1 METEMKKIVSKAGGN
16 RMKEKIL
23 EATIKVF
30 NKKGLKFTMDD
41 IAKELSMSKKTIYTV
56 FSDKNSLFGE
66 MVDYCFDKIKES
78 ETAILNDSNLSTV
91 EKIRRIL
98 GVLPE
103 SYADIDFR
111 QLYLLKDKYPDIY
124 RKVEERLESG
134 WEGTIAL
141 LNRGME
147 EGVIRP
153 VNVILI
159 KTMLEAT
166 LEQFFQR
173 DILIVNQISYKN
185 ALDEV
190 VSIIID
196 GIIAKGEK
204 EPCAS
209 I

>member
-1 METEMKKIVSKAGGN
+1 
-16 RMKEKIL
+16 MKEKIL

-30 NKKGLKFTMDD
+30 NQKGLKFTMDD

-56 FSDKNSLFGE
+56 FSDKDSLFGE

-78 ETAILNDSNLSTV
+78 EARILRADDLSTV
-91 EKIRRIL
+91 EKIRKIL

-103 SYADIDFR
+103 SYVDIDFR
-111 QLYLLKDKYPDIY
+111 QLYLLKDKYPKIY

-141 LNRGME
+141 LNQGME

-153 VNVILI
+153 VNVILV

-173 DILIVNQISYKN
+173 DILMANQISYKN

-190 VSIIID
+190 VGIITD
-196 GIIAKGEK
+196 GITSRK
-204 EPCAS
+204 ES
-209 I
+209 L

>member
-1 METEMKKIVSKAGGN
+1 
-16 RMKEKIL
+16 MKEKIL

-30 NKKGLKFTMDD
+30 NQKGLKFTMDD

-56 FSDKNSLFGE
+56 FSDKDSLFGE
-66 MVDYCFDKIKES
+66 MVGYCFDKIKES
-78 ETAILNDSNLSTV
+78 EARILRADDLSTV
-91 EKIRRIL
+91 EKIRKIL

-103 SYADIDFR
+103 SYVDIDFR
-111 QLYLLKDKYPDIY
+111 QLYLLKDKYPKIY

-141 LNRGME
+141 LNQGME

-153 VNVILI
+153 VNVILV

-173 DILIVNQISYKN
+173 DILMANQISYKN

-190 VSIIID
+190 VGIISD
-196 GIIAKGEK
+196 GITVRE
-204 EPCAS
+204 ES
-209 I
+209 E

>member
-1 METEMKKIVSKAGGN
+1 
-16 RMKEKIL
+16 MKEKIL

-30 NKKGLKFTMDD
+30 NQKGLKFTMDD

-56 FSDKNSLFGE
+56 FSDKDSLFGE

-78 ETAILNDSNLSTV
+78 EARILNADDLSTV
-91 EKIRRIL
+91 EKIRKIL

-111 QLYLLKDKYPDIY
+111 QLYLLKDKYPKIY

-134 WEGTIAL
+134 WESTIAL
-141 LNRGME
+141 LNQGMA

-153 VNVILI
+153 VNVLLV

-190 VSIIID
+190 VGIITD
-196 GIIAKGEK
+196 GITARK
-204 EPCAS
+204 ES
-209 I
+209 L

>member
-1 METEMKKIVSKAGGN
+1 MSA
-16 RMKEKIL
+16 
-23 EATIKVF
+23 
-30 NKKGLKFTMDD
+30 DD
-41 IAKELSMSKKTIYTV
+41 
-56 FSDKNSLFGE
+56 
-66 MVDYCFDKIKES
+66 
-78 ETAILNDSNLSTV
+78 LSTV
-91 EKIRRIL
+91 EKIRKIL

-111 QLYLLKDKYPDIY
+111 QLYLLKDKYPKIY

-134 WEGTIAL
+134 WESTIAL
-141 LNRGME
+141 LNQGMA

-153 VNVILI
+153 VNVLLV

-190 VSIIID
+190 VGIITD
-196 GIIAKGEK
+196 GITARK
-204 EPCAS
+204 ES
-209 I
+209 L

>member
-1 METEMKKIVSKAGGN
+1 
-16 RMKEKIL
+16 MKEKIL

>member
-1 METEMKKIVSKAGGN
+1 
-16 RMKEKIL
+16 MKEKIL

-30 NKKGLKFTMDD
+30 NEKGLKFTMDD

-66 MVDYCFDKIKES
+66 MVDYCFDRIKES
-78 ETAILNDSNLSTV
+78 EDAILKDGNLSTV
-91 EKIRRIL
+91 EKIKRIL

-134 WEGTIAL
+134 WEGTITL
-141 LNRGME
+141 LNQGMK

-173 DILIVNQISYKN
+173 DILIVNQISYKD

-190 VSIIID
+190 VSIIVD
-196 GIIAKGEK
+196 GIVAKGEK
-204 EPCAS
+204 VLCAS
-209 I
+209 T